1 MESINISFKKL
12 QRSLI
17 ETFIAGFN
25 ASQTREYWI
34 EIEDSDTK
42 NELKLF
48 FFENTLPE
56 HGRLV
61 YGHNLNLLAYR
72 LNDVRPSAI
81 IEHLGHVMHDALSK
95 AGEEKKKYDSTQS
108 GPESQQ
114 EEEEV
119 TYNIFYERSTVEEG
133 PHVFGISPSRDRSDV
148 WFQAEDEYSVK
159 QAFKK
164 LQQELETTF
173 KITMK

>member
-95 AGEEKKKYDSTQS
+95 AREEKKKYDSTQS
-108 GPESQQ
+108 WPESQQ
-114 EEEEV
+114 EEEEI
-119 TYNIFYERSTVEEG
+119 TYEISFDQSSDKNYFS
-133 PHVFGISPSRDRSDV
+133 FGISPSDNSETIYE
-148 WFQAEDEYSVK
+148 AEGATVEA
-159 QAFKK
+159 AFEK

-173 KITMK
+173 KITMR